1 MFRGGDQAK
10 IDNKGRLKIPAQHRQ
25 TLFADYGPD
34 VFMTVIRERQLTIYP
49 LEIWKA
55 KEQKLLQ
62 MPDSVEAKHRFLTIA
77 NFFGAAKTVDDQGRL
92 AIPPH
97 IRKRADLQ
105 EDVAVISNLHTL
117 QVMGAENM
125 ESYVDEHPLDEA
137 TFAELRECGF

>member
-25 TLFADYGPD
+25 TLFAEYGPEI
-34 VFMTVIRERQLTIYP
+34 FMTVIRDRQLTIYP

-55 KEQKLLQ
+55 KEQKLLH
-62 MPDSVEAKHRFLTIA
+62 MPDSVEAKHRFLTHA
-77 NFFGAAKTVDDQGRL
+77 NFFGAAKTVDDQGRV
-92 AIPPH
+92 AIPAH
-97 IRKRADLQ
+97 IRKRADLL

-125 ESYVDEHPLDEA
+125 ERFVDENPLDASTFEA
-137 TFAELRECGF
+137 LREYGF